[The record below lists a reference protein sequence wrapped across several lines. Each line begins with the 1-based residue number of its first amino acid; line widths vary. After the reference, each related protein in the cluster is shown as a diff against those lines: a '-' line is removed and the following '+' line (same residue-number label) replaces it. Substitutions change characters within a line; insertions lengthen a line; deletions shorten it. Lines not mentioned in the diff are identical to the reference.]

1 MRKQMK
7 KWAGLTLTAALTVS
21 MTGCMPSQSET
32 TVAPTETKAEE
43 KKETV
48 VETSAESGNMEINT
62 TDPITIRFNWWGGD
76 SRHEAT
82 LKAIDAFE
90 AKYPNITVEAEYEA
104 FSGHEEKVALALNAG
119 SAADVIQLNMDWVF
133 AYSPDGKTFFDMNK
147 VSNIIDLTQYEDSDK
162 DFYTINGALQALPI
176 ANTGRGFLWNKT
188 TYDKVGVKIP
198 TTLDELLAA
207 GDAFAAFE
215 DGSYYPFACADYTK
229 IHLMIYYLQCQYG
242 KEWISNNQLQY
253 SREEILEGLKFIK
266 ELEDRHV
273 IPNSEKL
280 AGEGT
285 SELLETSESWI
296 NGKYGG
302 AMVWDTNIAK
312 YEDAVV
318 DGELVVGDMVN
329 MGEYHGGPLKASQ
342 VIAITATSKHPAEA
356 AALIQ
361 FLFGEQE
368 GAEILGDTRG
378 IPCNKNA
385 LKYVNTEGSKVA
397 EMNEKLLSWSQFK
410 LDIFTERAALKAPD
424 GVYTLT
430 IQSLSYGA
438 EDVETC
444 ADMLIDGINREI
456 KTATAS

>member
-1 MRKQMK
+1 M
-7 KWAGLTLTAALTVS
+7 
-21 MTGCMPSQSET
+21 
-32 TVAPTETKAEE
+32 
-43 KKETV
+43 
-48 VETSAESGNMEINT
+48 
-62 TDPITIRFNWWGGD
+62 
-76 SRHEAT
+76 
-82 LKAIDAFE
+82 
-90 AKYPNITVEAEYEA
+90 
-104 FSGHEEKVALALNAG
+104 
-119 SAADVIQLNMDWVF
+119 
-133 AYSPDGKTFFDMNK
+133 
-147 VSNIIDLTQYEDSDK
+147 
-162 DFYTINGALQALPI
+162 
-176 ANTGRGFLWNKT
+176 
-188 TYDKVGVKIP
+188 
-198 TTLDELLAA
+198 
-207 GDAFAAFE
+207 
-215 DGSYYPFACADYTK
+215 
-229 IHLMIYYLQCQYG
+229 
-242 KEWISNNQLQY
+242 
-253 SREEILEGLKFIK
+253 
-266 ELEDRHV
+266 
-273 IPNSEKL
+273 
-280 AGEGT
+280 
-285 SELLETSESWI
+285 LETSESWI
-296 NGKYGG
+296 RQIRRCK
-302 AMVWDTNIAK
+302 VWDTNIAK